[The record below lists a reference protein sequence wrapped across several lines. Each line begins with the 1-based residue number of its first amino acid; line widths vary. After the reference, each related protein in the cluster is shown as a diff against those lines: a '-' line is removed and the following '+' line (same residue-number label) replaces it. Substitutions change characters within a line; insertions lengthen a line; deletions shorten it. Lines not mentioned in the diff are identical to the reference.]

1 MNGWTGQ
8 KKKKKITRPGRL
20 ITQKTQRWLNTGESQ
35 QGGQTDHHGGRG
47 VGAGQNNE
55 VDEREREVKGFYLL
69 IISVN
74 VELGFIVFSLETVGN
89 VYAAFVF

>member
-1 MNGWTGQ
+1 MVGPTR
-8 KKKKKITRPGRL
+8 KKKKITRPGRL

-55 VDEREREVKGFYLL
+55 VDERERSERILP
-69 IISVN
+69 VN
-74 VELGFIVFSLETVGN
+74 YIC
-89 VYAAFVF
+89 